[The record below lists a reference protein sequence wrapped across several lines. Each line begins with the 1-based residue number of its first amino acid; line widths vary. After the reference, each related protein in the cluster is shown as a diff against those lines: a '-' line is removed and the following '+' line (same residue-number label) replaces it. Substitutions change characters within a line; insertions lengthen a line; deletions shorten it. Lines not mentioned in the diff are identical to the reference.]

1 MTRSGTPARGRA
13 APAPSSRAERH
24 VLAVG
29 KLGRRLIA
37 AFIGVVLA
45 TLLLYVLIATT
56 STNADLDHFVHVQE
70 VTVADTTAMT
80 AGTAFHGGKWDIPGL
95 RSATDTAAI
104 AGAGVQVLS
113 SGGKVLVQ
121 SPHYAGFPATT
132 QIGRSI
138 TTRGSRVG
146 FVRVRFGPGGLRASL
161 GRLNAQR
168 WSARVLAFVLAL
180 ALAVAV
186 SVLMAMRITA
196 PLERLLAAVRA
207 RGAGDRKVRITD
219 LHAVGELGELLQV
232 FNAAADEVD
241 QRDQA
246 QRALVDNTAHELRT
260 PVAILQAGTE
270 SMLDGLSEPTR
281 ENLASLH
288 DEVLRLSQRLD
299 DLQALARANSATI
312 RLTLADHNLDVIA
325 RDAADR
331 LADSYEAG
339 NVRLHLDLEPVTIS
353 CDHQRMLEVITNLMT
368 NALKY
373 SRPGGSVTVE
383 TVQSDHSHAFVRV
396 TDTGIGIPAD
406 ELPRVTERFFRGA
419 GSPAVAS
426 GSGIGLA
433 IVEELARAQHGT
445 LHITSQVGSG
455 TQVTVT
461 FPLEA
466 SQRSRRAFPGRA
478 ARSPG
483 S

>member
-1 MTRSGTPARGRA
+1 MTRFGAGARGPA
-13 APAPSSRAERH
+13 APAPPSRAERR
-24 VLAVG
+24 VLAIG

-56 STNADLDHFVHVQE
+56 GTDADLDHFVHVQE
-70 VTVADTTAMT
+70 VTVADTAAMT
-80 AGTAFHGGKWDIPGL
+80 AGTAFHGGKWDMPGL

-121 SPHYAGFPATT
+121 SPDYAGFPATT
-132 QIGRSI
+132 QIGRSVI
-138 TTRGSRVG
+138 ARGSRVG

-161 GRLNAQR
+161 ARLNAQR
-168 WSARVLAFVLAL
+168 WRARVLAFVLAV
-180 ALAVAV
+180 ALAIVV
-186 SVLMAMRITA
+186 SVLMARRITA

-207 RGAGDRKVRITD
+207 RGAGDRQARITD
-219 LHAVGELGELLQV
+219 LHAVGEIGELLQV

-270 SMLDGLSEPTR
+270 SMLDGLTQPSQ

-288 DEVLRLSQRLD
+288 DEVMRLSQRLD

-312 RLTLADHNLDVIA
+312 RLTLADYNLDVVA
-325 RDAADR
+325 RDAVGR
-331 LADSYEAG
+331 LADVYEAG
-339 NVRLHLDLEPVTIS
+339 NVRLHLDLEPVTIA
-353 CDHQRMLEVITNLMT
+353 CDYQRMLEVITNLLT

-373 SRPGGSVTVE
+373 SHPGGSVTVE
-383 TVQSDHSHAFVRV
+383 TKQSDHGHACVRV
-396 TDTGIGIPAD
+396 TDNGVGIPAD

-419 GSPAVAS
+419 GSPAIAS

-433 IVEELARAQHGT
+433 IVDELARAQHGT
-445 LHITSQVGSG
+445 LHITSQLGSG

-461 FPLEA
+461 FPLEI
-466 SQRSRRAFPGRA
+466 SRRSGAFPSRA
-478 ARSPG
+478 ARSSG
-483 S
+483 G